1 MASGAATPT
10 APRTAPQQP
19 YQGAVPR
26 RPGAGV
32 ALRDLAP
39 DLNNADLR
47 FLFDRY
53 GQARPLAARC
63 RAQGVTRRG

>member
-1 MASGAATPT
+1 MASGAAAPM

-19 YQGAVPR
+19 YQGAPR

-39 DLNNADLR
+39 DLNTADLR
-47 FLFDRY
+47 YLFDRY
-53 GQARPLAARC
+53 GEARPLAARC
-63 RAQGVTRRG
+63 AAAESAG